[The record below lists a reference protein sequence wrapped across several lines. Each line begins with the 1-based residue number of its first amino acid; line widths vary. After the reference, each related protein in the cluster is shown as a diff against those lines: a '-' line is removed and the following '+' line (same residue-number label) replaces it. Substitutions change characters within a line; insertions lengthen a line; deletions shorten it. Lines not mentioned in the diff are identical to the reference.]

1 MNSSK
6 RSKQRTA
13 VSPKEV
19 NLFGLQFS
27 VQPAQSLIHERP
39 SYSKQDERP
48 LGLRDSSASL
58 RSGFDLPPSGRTGN
72 IYPLSGDATSSERL
86 SHSPGQFHDVRSNP
100 KNRQVHHPSQAY
112 ATTFSDLS
120 AHETSSQHSHKFKEE
135 PAYPLRGNPRQSH
148 SAGVL
153 QVKQPR
159 SGFVPEKSHCLANLQ
174 YFAFATGDRVVF
186 SESPSIPG
194 VPIVYRSPEEKGA
207 NPDRL
212 NLDRRRLTVCPILE
226 GEEQLRL
233 LNFQHNAIQRIE
245 HLNNL
250 RRLIFLDLYD
260 NRIEEISGLSNLKS
274 LRVLMLGKNR
284 SPRRAEGVNLAGN
297 EISHVGNL
305 RGMESLTELNL
316 RRNKIITV
324 VSKETAMSRKP
335 THRLSVVLTATN
347 MNDVDSIPK
356 LQRLFLSFNR
366 ISCFEDISCLADA
379 SNLSEISLD
388 GNPFC
393 QDGNYRQ
400 MLIKAMHQLSLLDM
414 KKISD
419 EEKKMISTISRKEE
433 QKKREMNKLVAMK
446 EKRRIAINNA
456 ARQWEITK
464 GTAMAKTIHLQPHH
478 LYDDREGSKK
488 DVWDSP
494 DLGDSRPTS
503 GNLSTRSSELDVSES
518 RSRDS
523 SRPSTRAESRKS
535 KAPTPDLLAN
545 LTTDSCH
552 LAELEGTALNLYG
565 PGSLD
570 ALDKSWG
577 VQAAGS
583 IDQISFKFIDF
594 DKIAGHLHKIRLRFP
609 NVATITIGQ
618 SNLCSLQQLNAFAA
632 LRRLD
637 NLSIDKDGN
646 PLMQFTLWKPY
657 LLFRLSHLSLKT
669 INNEEVQPADT
680 LLAQRRF
687 KQLAKHPASEL
698 PTTRLLSLLGDSQ
711 RRQTQSLSEAELKAK
726 KLLIT
731 EGEVTDELVGKAG
744 LVYYPEN
751 ELKIKQR
758 ERQSKVNFSM
768 NYISH
773 LATQA
778 IMMEQRQSALEE
790 LWPQIFAEMIQEAVS
805 EMWDVDAYRERVAQ
819 DFGLEGNWSH
829 HR

>member
-159 SGFVPEKSHCLANLQ
+159 SGFVP
-174 YFAFATGDRVVF
+174 GDRVVF

-284 SPRRAEGVNLAGN
+284 IRKIESLTSLGKLDVLDLHGNQITHIENLDHLVELRVLNLAGN

-324 VSKETAMSRKP
+324 
-335 THRLSVVLTATN
+335 
-347 MNDVDSIPK
+347 NDVDSIPK

-778 IMMEQRQSALEE
+778 IKMEQRQSALEE

>member
-1 MNSSK
+1 M
-6 RSKQRTA
+6 
-13 VSPKEV
+13 
-19 NLFGLQFS
+19 LFNF
-27 VQPAQSLIHERP
+27 
-39 SYSKQDERP
+39 Y
-48 LGLRDSSASL
+48 
-58 RSGFDLPPSGRTGN
+58 F
-72 IYPLSGDATSSERL
+72 Y
-86 SHSPGQFHDVRSNP
+86 
-100 KNRQVHHPSQAY
+100 
-112 ATTFSDLS
+112 
-120 AHETSSQHSHKFKEE
+120 
-135 PAYPLRGNPRQSH
+135 
-148 SAGVL
+148 
-153 QVKQPR
+153 
-159 SGFVPEKSHCLANLQ
+159 FVYTEKSHCLANLQ

-284 SPRRAEGVNLAGN
+284 IRKIESLTSLGKLDVLDLHGNQITHIENLDHLVELRVLNLAGN

-324 VSKETAMSRKP
+324 
-335 THRLSVVLTATN
+335 
-347 MNDVDSIPK
+347 NDVDSIPK

-778 IMMEQRQSALEE
+778 IKMEQRQSALEE

>member
-48 LGLRDSSASL
+48 LGLRDSAASL

-86 SHSPGQFHDVRSNP
+86 SHSPGQFHDVRSSL

-120 AHETSSQHSHKFKEE
+120 AHETSSQHSNKFKEE

-284 SPRRAEGVNLAGN
+284 ETDVLDLHGNQITHIENLDHLVELRVLNLAGN

-324 VSKETAMSRKP
+324 
-335 THRLSVVLTATN
+335 
-347 MNDVDSIPK
+347 NDVDSIPK

-366 ISCFEDISCLADA
+366 NI
-379 SNLSEISLD
+379 
-388 GNPFC
+388 
-393 QDGNYRQ
+393 
-400 MLIKAMHQLSLLDM
+400 M
-414 KKISD
+414 D

-478 LYDDREGSKK
+478 LYDGREGSKK

-494 DLGDSRPTS
+494 DLGDSRPTACS
-503 GNLSTRSSELDVSES
+503 VCPQPVSSPVDQFSF
-518 RSRDS
+518 
-523 SRPSTRAESRKS
+523 PH
-535 KAPTPDLLAN
+535 
-545 LTTDSCH
+545 TDSCH

-565 PGSLD
+565 PGSLV
-570 ALDKSWG
+570 LDKSWG

-669 INNEEVQPADT
+669 INNEE
-680 LLAQRRF
+680 
-687 KQLAKHPASEL
+687 
-698 PTTRLLSLLGDSQ
+698 

-751 ELKIKQR
+751 ELKVKQR

-778 IMMEQRQSALEE
+778 IKMEQRQSALEE